1 MLGADVRNAKKAD
14 AGKIC
19 SDILRKY
26 MDEVIKIL
34 FTQIKL
40 QLLLS
45 CWKLTNIVNWGK
57 FPMIFMKLKEM
68 DSFPKDGMNNLK
80 LFLIFTF
87 S

>member
-1 MLGADVRNAKKAD
+1 MCPERHLEGAEMLGADVRNAKKAD

-40 QLLLS
+40 PLLLS
-45 CWKLTNIVNWGK
+45 CLKLTNKVEGN
-57 FPMIFMKLKEM
+57 FQ
-68 DSFPKDGMNNLK
+68 
-80 LFLIFTF
+80 
-87 S
+87 